1 MLLLL
6 CNDATQYATLFLF
19 QQTNKHCWISK
30 RDSTFTRTTRPRTM
44 DTPNSSL
51 GVSEDKV
58 ASYTPARKRQRTE
71 NDKSNAGSNQKE
83 KKKEAP
89 PHSSILSFFKKTKD
103 TASATVTPTKT
114 SAVSSRSPDASSTAN
129 FVSPNSIDD
138 DRKPAAVER
147 PRYVIV
153 IAIDWVFVHVFIPAF
168 SICFDSFS
176 SKSLQQRASE
186 KGQSNS
192 CHPPN
197 RHQDRSQCASCRH
210 PS

>member
-1 MLLLL
+1 
-6 CNDATQYATLFLF
+6 
-19 QQTNKHCWISK
+19 
-30 RDSTFTRTTRPRTM
+30 M

-89 PHSSILSFFKKTKD
+89 PQSSILSFFKKTKD

-138 DRKPAAVER
+138 DRKPAAATPSPPRRTAGYGAVGDDVEQGAR
-147 PRYVIV
+147 RHAQPTHAGSEEADGLERQLHKDTCK
-153 IAIDWVFVHVFIPAF
+153 ANF
-168 SICFDSFS
+168 S
-176 SKSLQQRASE
+176 L
-186 KGQSNS
+186 
-192 CHPPN
+192 
-197 RHQDRSQCASCRH
+197 
-210 PS
+210 